1 MSLVV
6 PGCDDSTTFM
16 VATLDAFHMVLDS
29 FSLSDRVAVVTGG
42 SRGIGEEIAV
52 AMAEAGADVAPVAR
66 SEDALEATAE
76 RIEDAGGTA
85 HPRPLDVTDEA
96 AVTAMFDE
104 VESSLGEVDVLVNN
118 AGVNPFFGNA
128 RDLDGETWRHILD
141 VNVSGAFYC
150 AREFGQRVHKREGT
164 GSLINLASVGGVVA
178 LPYQAPYTASKHA
191 MVGLTKSLAVEWAP
205 AIRVNALAPGYV
217 KTDFTK
223 GVRENEEIRDDLLD
237 SIPIDRF
244 AEPDE
249 VAASAV
255 YLASDAAG
263 YVTGEIHVADGG
275 IAAQ

>member
-1 MSLVV
+1 
-6 PGCDDSTTFM
+6 
-16 VATLDAFHMVLDS
+16 MVLDE

-96 AVTAMFDE
+96 AVTAMFEE
-104 VESSLGEVDVLVNN
+104 VEDSLGDVDVLVNN

-128 RDLDGETWRHILD
+128 RDLDGETWRHILE
-141 VNVSGAFYC
+141 VNVTGSFYC
-150 AREFGQRVHKREGT
+150 AREFGQRVHEREGT

-223 GVRENEEIRDDLLD
+223 GVRENEEIRADLLD
-237 SIPIDRF
+237 TIPLDRF

-263 YVTGEIHVADGG
+263 YVTGEVHVADGG